1 MFSRGIKSVVKVL
14 FVSLMFASSL
24 SFAEDHGGGGG
35 GEHGG
40 GGEEKKEG
48 EEKKDG
54 AAAPVKERR
63 TSEASYAEVQA
74 KVSGLEA
81 KVRSAEEEIAKLIA
95 EKQHTTNP
103 ERTGQIVSE
112 MVKLHREMQTNA
124 REYDQQRSLLKY
136 RYPEKGI
143 GGEKREYERIE
154 VKTLDEM
161 EDSLSLSSSVN
172 KTLKKVRTQYEK
184 PDMPV
189 KTEKKTSKKSKEKT
203 EEPALTAPV
212 IIKK

>member
-1 MFSRGIKSVVKVL
+1 MFSLGIKSVVQVV
-14 FVSLMFASSL
+14 FISLMLASNL
-24 SFAEDHGGGGG
+24 SFAEEHGGGG

-40 GGEEKKEG
+40 GEEKKEG
-48 EEKKDG
+48 EHGGGGEG
-54 AAAPVKERR
+54 AAPAKERR
-63 TSEASYAEVQA
+63 TSEATYAEVQA

-103 ERTGQIVSE
+103 ERTSQIVSE

-136 RYPEKGI
+136 RYPEKGV

-154 VKTLDEM
+154 VKSLDEM

-189 KTEKKTSKKSKEKT
+189 KSEKKTSKKSKDKN

-212 IIKK
+212 ILKK

>member
-1 MFSRGIKSVVKVL
+1 MFSLGIKIVSVCILLV
-14 FVSLMFASSL
+14 AQI
-24 SFAEDHGGGGG
+24 SFAEEPAPAA
-35 GEHGG
+35 GET
-40 GGEEKKEG
+40 
-48 EEKKDG
+48 
-54 AAAPVKERR
+54 AAPKERR

-81 KVRSAEEEIAKLIA
+81 KIRSAEDEIAKLIA
-95 EKQHTTNP
+95 EKQHTTSP
-103 ERTGQIVSE
+103 ERTNQIVSE
-112 MVKLHREMQTNA
+112 MVKLHREMQANA

-136 RYPEKGI
+136 RYPEKGT

-189 KTEKKTSKKSKEKT
+189 KSEKKTSKKSKEKT

-212 IIKK
+212 ILKK

>member
-1 MFSRGIKSVVKVL
+1 MFSLGIKSVVQVV
-14 FVSLMFASSL
+14 FASLMFASHL
-24 SFAEDHGGGGG
+24 SFAQEHG
-35 GEHGG
+35 GG

-48 EEKKDG
+48 EASGGEG
-54 AAAPVKERR
+54 ATAAKERR

-74 KVSGLEA
+74 LVSGLEA
-81 KVRSAEEEIAKLIA
+81 KIRSAESEIAKLIV
-95 EKQHTTNP
+95 EKQHATTP
-103 ERTGQIVSE
+103 ERTSQIVSE
-112 MVKLHREMQTNA
+112 MVKLHREMQINA

-136 RYPEKGI
+136 RYPEKGV

-154 VKTLDEM
+154 VKSLVEM

-189 KTEKKTSKKSKEKT
+189 KSEKVTSKKSKEKT
-203 EEPALTAPV
+203 EEPSLTAPV
-212 IIKK
+212 ILKK

>member
-1 MFSRGIKSVVKVL
+1 MYSLGIKTL
-14 FVSLMFASSL
+14 FVSLMLVSQF
-24 SFAEDHGGGGG
+24 SFAEEPGGGA
-35 GEHGG
+35 
-40 GGEEKKEG
+40 EKKEG
-48 EEKKDG
+48 EAAAGGE
-54 AAAPVKERR
+54 AAAPKERR

-81 KVRSAEEEIAKLIA
+81 KIRSGEEEIAKLIA

-103 ERTGQIVSE
+103 ERTSQIVSE
-112 MVKLHREMQTNA
+112 MVRLHREMQTNA
-124 REYDQQRSLLKY
+124 RDYDQQRSLLKY

-154 VKTLDEM
+154 VKSLDEM

-189 KTEKKTSKKSKEKT
+189 KSEKKTSKKTKEKT

-212 IIKK
+212 ILKK

>member
-1 MFSRGIKSVVKVL
+1 MFSLGIKIL
-14 FVSLMFASSL
+14 FVSLMLASNL
-24 SFAEDHGGGGG
+24 SFAEEHGGGGG

-40 GGEEKKEG
+40 GEEKKEG
-48 EEKKDG
+48 EHGGGGEG
-54 AAAPVKERR
+54 AAAPKERR

-74 KVSGLEA
+74 KVSGLGA
-81 KVRSAEEEIAKLIA
+81 KIRSAEEEIAKLIA

-103 ERTGQIVSE
+103 ERTSQIVSE

-124 REYDQQRSLLKY
+124 RVYDQQRSLLKY
-136 RYPEKGI
+136 RYPEKGV

-189 KTEKKTSKKSKEKT
+189 KSEKKTSKKTKEKN

-212 IIKK
+212 ILKK

>member
-1 MFSRGIKSVVKVL
+1 MFSLGIKIV
-14 FVSLMFASSL
+14 FVSLTLVSSL
-24 SFAEDHGGGGG
+24 SFAEEHGGGG

-48 EEKKDG
+48 A
-54 AAAPVKERR
+54 AAAPKERR

-81 KVRSAEEEIAKLIA
+81 KIRSAEEEIGKLIT
-95 EKQHTTNP
+95 EKQHTTSP
-103 ERTGQIVSE
+103 ERTTQIVNE
-112 MVKLHREMQTNA
+112 MVKLHREMQTNV

-136 RYPEKGI
+136 RYPEKGV

-184 PDMPV
+184 PEMPV
-189 KTEKKTSKKSKEKT
+189 KPEKKNSKKTKEKT
-203 EEPALTAPV
+203 EEPSLIAPV
-212 IIKK
+212 ILKK

>member
-1 MFSRGIKSVVKVL
+1 MYSLGIKFLVMGAL
-14 FVSLMFASSL
+14 LMSAPAFAS
-24 SFAEDHGGGGG
+24 D
-35 GEHGG
+35 HGG

-48 EEKKDG
+48 EKAEGGEEK
-54 AAAPVKERR
+54 AAPKERR
-63 TSEASYAEVQA
+63 TSEATYAEVQA

-81 KVRSAEEEIAKLIA
+81 KIRSAEDEIAKLIA
-95 EKQHTTNP
+95 EKQHTTNK
-103 ERTGQIVSE
+103 ERTSQIVSE
-112 MVKLHREMQTNA
+112 MVKLHREMQTNV

-136 RYPEKGI
+136 RYPEKGV

-154 VKTLDEM
+154 VKSLDEM

-184 PDMPV
+184 PDTTV
-189 KTEKKTSKKSKEKT
+189 KSEKKATKKSLEKT

>member
-1 MFSRGIKSVVKVL
+1 MYSLGIKFLVL
-14 FVSLMFASSL
+14 AMLLISAPSFAS
-24 SFAEDHGGGGG
+24 
-35 GEHGG
+35 EHGG

-48 EEKKDG
+48 EGAEK
-54 AAAPVKERR
+54 AAPKERR
-63 TSEASYAEVQA
+63 TSEATYAEVQA

-95 EKQHTTNP
+95 EKQHTTNK
-103 ERTGQIVSE
+103 ERTSQIVTE
-112 MVKLHREMQTNA
+112 MVKLHREMQTNV

-136 RYPEKGI
+136 RYPEKGV

-154 VKTLDEM
+154 VKSLDEM

-189 KTEKKTSKKSKEKT
+189 KSEKKASKKSPEKT

-212 IIKK
+212 ILKK